1 MATHVVE
8 VATEM
13 GGRPVV
19 THLFTFTTLWWIY
32 FFLGVAKH
40 IGWMYFY
47 KSIEENKYRE
57 LRGIEVY
64 LILILFY
71 ALV

>member
-1 MATHVVE
+1 MATRVVE

-32 FFLGVAKH
+32 FFRGVAKR
-40 IGWMYFY
+40 IGW
-47 KSIEENKYRE
+47 
-57 LRGIEVY
+57 L
-64 LILILFY
+64 
-71 ALV
+71 